1 MEVFNSVTACFWLEI
16 QFETSL
22 WGEKIHGAA
31 FFSSAE
37 SIFLPA
43 RTFSICDLAII
54 LECFLKLNCVNPF
67 YSCWATVCP
76 HSFILSPSQ
85 VLLTQCVWSLIKG
98 VVWCIWSLITNPL
111 LSPFSF
117 QMVTRTKKIF
127 VGGLSA
133 NTVVEDVKQYF
144 EQFGK
149 VRPFLFFCFFNYY
162 PAECYHNN
170 YTFISSISLH
180 AAIIITEKTWR
191 RSKACKPI
199 LVLTLN

>member
-149 VRPFLFFCFFNYY
+149 VRPFLFFFCF
-162 PAECYHNN
+162 
-170 YTFISSISLH
+170 L
-180 AAIIITEKTWR
+180 IITLQSVIT
-191 RSKACKPI
+191 I
-199 LVLTLN
+199 TTLSSLRFRYMLQLSSLRKHDGAVKHVNLSWY

>member
-1 MEVFNSVTACFWLEI
+1 MR
-16 QFETSL
+16 
-22 WGEKIHGAA
+22 GKIHGAA
-31 FFSSAE
+31 FFLSQE
-37 SIFLPA
+37 YFLACQNLEHLWPCYNTGVKA
-43 RTFSICDLAII
+43 
-54 LECFLKLNCVNPF
+54 ECFLKLNCVNPF

-98 VVWCIWSLITNPL
+98 AVWCIWSLITNPL
-111 LSPFSF
+111 LSPLSF

-149 VRPFLFFCFFNYY
+149 VRLFLLFFNYY
-162 PAECYHNN
+162 PAECCHNN
-170 YTFISSISLH
+170 YTFISSIPLH
-180 AAIIITEKTWR
+180 AAIIITKKTWR
-191 RSKACKPI
+191 RSLKHVN
-199 LVLTLN
+199 LS